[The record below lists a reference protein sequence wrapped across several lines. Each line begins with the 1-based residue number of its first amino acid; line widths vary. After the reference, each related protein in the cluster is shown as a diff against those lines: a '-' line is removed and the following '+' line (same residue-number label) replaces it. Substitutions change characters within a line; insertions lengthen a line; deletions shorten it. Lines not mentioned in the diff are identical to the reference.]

1 MTSPFP
7 RWFEPAPVAR
17 IDALT
22 RVAYALVLFMV
33 FRNDDF
39 AIVHGDAPRSFYR
52 PVAVARFFHIP
63 APTHTTLVLVEIVIA
78 AACIVGFTRRAP
90 RATAFVVL
98 VSFALWISWA
108 FGFGK
113 VDHDRLTI
121 LVAFAAFSC
130 TPRTGPNVEEKTG
143 WALRLIQVVFVLAY
157 PFSAITKLRLAGLRW
172 PESAVFA
179 RAIIRRGT
187 WLGHQLLTP
196 PILLVIGQWA
206 FLGFELF
213 AVVAIVK
220 KGWVRNIALVGILF
234 LHLFTWSTI
243 GISFVAHTTFLLAFL
258 PLERWS
264 PWVRRKLGRD
274 PDTPMLAA
282 LLRPK
287 RAPSSTPSSTPAA
300 APSAAPAA

>member
-1 MTSPFP
+1 VGEAVTSPFP
-7 RWFEPAPVAR
+7 KWFEPAPPGR
-17 IDALT
+17 LDALT
-22 RVAYALVLFMV
+22 RVACGVVLFMV

-39 AIVHGDAPRSFYR
+39 AINHGYAPKSFYR
-52 PVAVARFFHIP
+52 PVAIARFLHIP
-63 APTHTTLVLVEIVIA
+63 APTHPVLVLLEVIIA

-90 RATAFVVL
+90 RVTAAIVFL
-98 VSFALWISWA
+98 AFGLWISWA

-121 LVAFAAFSC
+121 LVAFLVFAL
-130 TPRTGPNVEEKTG
+130 TPRVGEHIEEKTG
-143 WALRLIQVVFVLAY
+143 WAIRTIQVVFVLAY

-187 WLGHQLLTP
+187 PMGHWLLTP
-196 PILLVIGQWA
+196 PIMLQIGQWA

-213 AVVAIVK
+213 AVVALVK
-220 KGWVRNIALVGILF
+220 AGKVRNIALVGILF

-264 PWVRRKLGRD
+264 PWVRRKLGR
-274 PDTPMLAA
+274 P
-282 LLRPK
+282 PK
-287 RAPSSTPSSTPAA
+287 HPAPSPSPELQPAV
-300 APSAAPAA
+300 